1 MANFSINVDVN
12 SKSVNELE
20 EDLRTLETQFKT
32 LKIGDPGFT
41 ELGQKIQGIRSQLKD
56 VELQFEGLDK
66 EQRATALVDTFNGL
80 TGAVG
85 AVSSA
90 FIAFGAESSAIED
103 AEKKLLGVI
112 GVVSG
117 LRDVSNGLLAAGKL
131 FGPTFSK
138 IGESISGA
146 FTTGSTAAQGFK
158 AALASIGIGLVIAA
172 VTTLITSFDD
182 LKSAFGFTS
191 KEVDDF
197 NKKQQETQTE
207 LKKTAEEALLA
218 SEVVFNELGNSFN
231 TLVESGQDTSLFLDE
246 LTKQIPELAG
256 INRDAADAQE
266 KVNEA
271 ITRFG
276 NLADFKIQKQNKL
289 KELEAAITDEVTA
302 GQKALEART
311 EADKKAFT
319 AASEAANARA
329 KNIRNEIKDLD
340 LIINKIDLQRAA
352 EIKAVEDEKKRQ
364 QAAEAARKQAEANRK
379 DAAAKEVKAAKDK
392 NEALRKLDEERA
404 TEGLDAITT
413 QFANNLARLKEQ
425 QDEEL
430 KQANITEKARL
441 DIKAKYSA
449 LIQANELQR
458 VDAVAKLEK
467 EAADKAAETDKQRLD
482 AKLEREKAFLA
493 LSRELGDEA
502 AQNALDAIQR
512 QIDATAETTV
522 AGVEKIGALQKQ
534 LFEKERANAIAAEEQ
549 NKVDRLAALQDQL
562 NAELALYEGNEQKQL
577 ELKSTYATQVEEVTK
592 QTGENIANIN
602 ADTNAKIVESDKQT
616 AEAKKQIQQAQL
628 QASLEFAGTVVG
640 ALDGIAKEGTEAQKA
655 VDIAKILISAATS
668 AFQAF
673 AQATALI
680 PPPAGQIVG
689 AALAAV
695 IAAGAARAISDVTK
709 VKPGS
714 KGGGSPSSIASAPI
728 VQPAT
733 VQGSFT
739 PLLPKGPTTIG
750 GGGSQQ
756 TSTTGQMG
764 GERVIKTYVL
774 AGDVTD
780 AQEAEARINQRRQ
793 F

>member
-1 MANFSINVDVN
+1 MATFSINVDVN

-20 EDLRTLETQFKT
+20 QDLQTLETQFKS

-117 LRDVSNGLLAAGKL
+117 LRDVSNGLVAAGKL

-191 KEVDDF
+191 KEVDEF
-197 NKKQQETQTE
+197 NKKQEEAQKE
-207 LKKTAEEALLA
+207 LQKTAEEARITAGLA
-218 SEVVFNELGNSFN
+218 INELQNSFN
-231 TLVESGQDTSLFLDE
+231 NVAQAGGDASTV
-246 LTKQIPELAG
+246 LTDIQKQLPELA
-256 INRDAADAQE
+256 NVNLQAAGAQD

-271 ITRFG
+271 LNRF
-276 NLADFKIQKQNKL
+276 NTLTLLQTDRQNNINKL
-289 KELEAAITDEVTA
+289 KQEEIALSEAVSLKLAAT
-302 GQKALEART
+302 T
-311 EADKKAFT
+311 EADKKALDIKVKGIF
-319 AASEAANARA
+319 ASINA
-329 KNIRNEIKDLD
+329 IRDENKELD
-340 LIINKIDLQRAA
+340 IQIGKIQSQRAA
-352 EIKAVEDEKKRQ
+352 EIKAIEDEKKRQ

-379 DAAAKEVKAAKDK
+379 DATQKEIRAAKDK

-425 QDEEL
+425 QTEEL
-430 KQANITEKARL
+430 NQANLTEKAKL

-458 VDAVAKLEK
+458 IDAVAKLEK
-467 EAADKAAETDKQRLD
+467 EATDKTAEEDKTRLD

-493 LSRELGDEA
+493 LSRQLGDEA
-502 AQNALDAIQR
+502 AQNAIDAVQR

-522 AGVEKIGALQKQ
+522 AGIEKIGALQKQ
-534 LFEKERANAIAAEEQ
+534 LFEKERANAITAEEQ
-549 NKVDRLAALQDQL
+549 NKADRLTALQDQL

-577 ELKSTYATQVEEVTK
+577 ELKSTYATQVEAVTK
-592 QTGENIANIN
+592 QSADNIANIN
-602 ADTNAKIVESDKQT
+602 EDTNAKIVESDKQT

-628 QASLEFAGTVVG
+628 QATLEFAGTVVG

-655 VDIAKILISAATS
+655 VDIAKILISAATA

-673 AQATALI
+673 AQAVALI
-680 PPPAGQIVG
+680 PPPGGQIVG
-689 AALAAV
+689 AALAGV
-695 IAAGAARAISDVTK
+695 IAIGAARAIADVTK
-709 VKPGS
+709 VKPG
-714 KGGGSPSSIASAPI
+714 GGGGAPSKPSTGAI
-728 VQPAT
+728 VQPPAT
-733 VQGSFT
+733 TQGTFT
-739 PLLPKGPTTIG
+739 PLLPQGGTTIG
-750 GGGSQQ
+750 SGGSQQ